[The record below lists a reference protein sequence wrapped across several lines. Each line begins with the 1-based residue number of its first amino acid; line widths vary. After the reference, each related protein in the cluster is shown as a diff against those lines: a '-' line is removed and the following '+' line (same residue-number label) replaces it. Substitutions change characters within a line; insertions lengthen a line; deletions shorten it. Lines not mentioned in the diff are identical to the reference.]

1 MIKREQS
8 ASRKHQVGVKIA
20 RIEKTKECREGRH
33 PPRTASAPPLFGVN
47 NWPAMRDGISST
59 GFLPMLI
66 ASWNCNHGWTWHV
79 GKKSFRITARGLR
92 MASIDR
98 SSKRPSI
105 HVGDPPSRASDYPPS
120 RWTTGEKFPFYS
132 FAAISFSYII
142 RHSIIHE
149 CVALSDNRSRQE
161 SIESSMIVG

>member
-20 RIEKTKECREGRH
+20 RIEKTKECREGQLPPH
-33 PPRTASAPPLFGVN
+33 PCSGWTIGQQCETESRPPDSCPC
-47 NWPAMRDGISST
+47 W
-59 GFLPMLI
+59 
-66 ASWNCNHGWTWHV
+66 SWNCNHGWTWHV

-142 RHSIIHE
+142 RHSMNALRCRII
-149 CVALSDNRSRQE
+149 DRGRDR
-161 SIESSMIVG
+161 